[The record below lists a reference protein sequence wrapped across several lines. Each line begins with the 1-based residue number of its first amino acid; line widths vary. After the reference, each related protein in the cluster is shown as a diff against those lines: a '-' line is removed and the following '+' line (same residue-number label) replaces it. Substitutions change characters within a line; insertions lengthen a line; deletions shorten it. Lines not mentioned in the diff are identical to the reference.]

1 MIRALVVVAAMLM
14 LAGCGVPAPTT
25 PQPVA
30 APQAVVFGPVGVS
43 IPAAG
48 ADSDLEPVGLNPD
61 GTMAVPPV
69 DRPGQAAWFE
79 PGVRPGEVGPAVVVG
94 HVSGQIGG
102 QSVPGV
108 FARLDELAP
117 GDDVWVDRGD
127 GSRLRFAVDRVEQ
140 HPKDQFPTAAVYG
153 DTLGP
158 ELRLITCGGALDT
171 SDTGSRSYGSNVIVF
186 AQLVAVIP

>member
-1 MIRALVVVAAMLM
+1 MRVMLAVAALLM

-25 PQPVA
+25 PQPA
-30 APQAVVFGPVGVS
+30 ATPQQAVFGPVGVS
-43 IPAAG
+43 IPAVG

-94 HVSGQIGG
+94 HVSGHVGG

-108 FARLDELAP
+108 FARLDELVP
-117 GDDVWVDRGD
+117 GDDVWIDRAD
-127 GSRLRFAVDRVEQ
+127 GARLRFAVDRVEQ
-140 HPKDQFPTAAVYG
+140 HPKDTFPTAAVYG
-153 DTLGP
+153 DTPGP
-158 ELRLITCGGALDT
+158 ELRLITCGGALGT
-171 SDTGSRSYGSNVIVF
+171 SGDGSRSYESNVIVF
-186 AQLVAVIP
+186 AHLVGGTS